1 MLSMSPNSIVRSS
14 MEEMLDSLR
23 RKDEN
28 ERPKDRPPALPAR
41 PKPASRARLP
51 SSKRPLPKSINIG
64 ESESS
69 KRSSNINVKK
79 EDTEGIGGNSFVAK
93 RVKEWE
99 MVGAPRSEDKDRA
112 KLTSS
117 PLDLHPRFRESEWDD
132 SVGYFVEKVQKC
144 ACILIIFSFQNWI
157 FTIVKLYC

>member
-99 MVGAPRSEDKDRA
+99 MVGAPRSEDKDHA